1 MNHIQNCIQNAF
13 GSLFN
18 SYQESLKQ
26 DKTSAIKSSN
36 AIQLQSKFGEL
47 VDIMNKTT
55 KTSNIPIIKLEY
67 EPELKLKM
75 DKIRQEGREPTLDE
89 LSEGLSDDY
98 INKLCDIINRWKADI
113 SNVIKMDREVKDGD
127 TLEEINFWI
136 DYEKALNAIKKQVEA
151 PEVQMTLA
159 IAKKANK
166 VFVTKGFEEDTKT
179 DTLIKKAESYNI
191 LLKDLPIQAMYNSGS
206 IADLVEQ
213 IKRIFEVIKN
223 KMKIS
228 AYPSSRIYQLVENLS
243 NDLYNHLLKLL
254 GSNLMKMEYKDFI
267 TLYKQCKE
275 LFKNVWTPEFESL
288 RKEVSE
294 LVKKRRETIAHIPNN
309 FAHDELYKRL
319 KDLKK
324 FRSEHEKLIDIAKC
338 LEKSADGEETQII
351 KDIRAAYEA
360 STEIDILDL
369 SKKGSDSWVEAKNEY
384 NKVID
389 KIEGQ
394 ISSSLID
401 QLASAQNANEQYRIF
416 EKFKLVIKRPRI
428 QSSIQEYQR
437 SLINNIIKDLTDL
450 KDKYDAGYQKSSAA
464 KLCKIR
470 GIPLISGEI
479 IWMNQFEEKANSYR
493 TKITNLL
500 GESWEET
507 EEGKKVKELIENFKK
522 ISSETDK
529 KIKAWGQEG
538 IDAKRSNKK
547 FNENENILY
556 IEGNYGNYKL
566 KVNINDSL
574 SEFKE
579 CRLIKNII
587 NNGF

>member
-1 MNHIQNCIQNAF
+1 MSTEQDPNNLGPDKNTSNDVQKLVDYISNLSMIMADADRDQAYKFLFQKSNLDLIQSFASKETIVNLCFVVNEDENPEPNKEFFLESDPTIKSFPTTTIILIKKIPYLDCSDTKIIKRDLQILNFSSEGNDSSIMNHIQNCIQNAF

-55 KTSNIPIIKLEY
+55 KTSNIPVIKLEY
-67 EPELKLKM
+67 EPELKQKM

-127 TLEEINFWI
+127 TLEEVNFWI

-243 NDLYNHLLKLL
+243 KDLYNHLLKLL

-288 RKEVSE
+288 RKEVGE
-294 LVKKRRETIAHIPNN
+294 LVKKRRETIAHIPNS
-309 FAHDELYKRL
+309 FEHDELYKRL

-360 STEIDILDL
+360 STEIDILDF
-369 SKKGSDSWVEAKNEY
+369 SKKG
-384 NKVID
+384 
-389 KIEGQ
+389 
-394 ISSSLID
+394 
-401 QLASAQNANEQYRIF
+401 
-416 EKFKLVIKRPRI
+416 
-428 QSSIQEYQR
+428 
-437 SLINNIIKDLTDL
+437 
-450 KDKYDAGYQKSSAA
+450 
-464 KLCKIR
+464 
-470 GIPLISGEI
+470 
-479 IWMNQFEEKANSYR
+479 
-493 TKITNLL
+493 
-500 GESWEET
+500 
-507 EEGKKVKELIENFKK
+507 
-522 ISSETDK
+522 
-529 KIKAWGQEG
+529 
-538 IDAKRSNKK
+538 
-547 FNENENILY
+547 
-556 IEGNYGNYKL
+556 
-566 KVNINDSL
+566 
-574 SEFKE
+574 
-579 CRLIKNII
+579 
-587 NNGF
+587 